1 MQLRKRST
9 IAVLLVLALSLMVCS
24 SAFAADKVIKIGA
37 LFPLTGPAAVSG
49 QNCVNAVLA
58 AADVINKKNPDIN
71 APLAAKEGLLDGY
84 KIEIIKA
91 DHQGKPDVAKSEA
104 ERLYN
109 QEKVFAVIGCYNSSA
124 TKPAS
129 AVAER
134 AKKIFMC
141 GCSSSAA
148 LTERDY
154 KYFFRH
160 APTDA
165 IESKEFVEYIEYL
178 NKEKKAGIKTL
189 GLIYENTE
197 FGKHAAEEAHKAAK
211 HSGLKVVADVPFN
224 NGATNLN
231 SEVQTL
237 KAANPDAVFGA
248 ALGGDYSLWVR
259 TMKQVNWLPKIALNY
274 CTGYQNPAVQKELAG
289 DGNHFMGGM
298 GYSPELAKKFMPEAI
313 KIEKKYYTPRSNQPF
328 DSDSIQEGVMLFV
341 LAQAIEKAGSLDT
354 EKVAQI
360 LRTEEFPSVM
370 SLSGKVKF
378 EPGGQNI
385 HALSVITQIKDLD
398 YKTVFPLKYQKAEP
412 VFPMT
417 PWDKR

>member
-1 MQLRKRST
+1 
-9 IAVLLVLALSLMVCS
+9 
-24 SAFAADKVIKIGA
+24 
-37 LFPLTGPAAVSG
+37 
-49 QNCVNAVLA
+49 
-58 AADVINKKNPDIN
+58 
-71 APLAAKEGLLDGY
+71 
-84 KIEIIKA
+84 
-91 DHQGKPDVAKSEA
+91 
-104 ERLYN
+104 
-109 QEKVFAVIGCYNSSA
+109 
-124 TKPAS
+124 
-129 AVAER
+129 
-134 AKKIFMC
+134 
-141 GCSSSAA
+141 
-148 LTERDY
+148 
-154 KYFFRH
+154 
-160 APTDA
+160 
-165 IESKEFVEYIEYL
+165 
-178 NKEKKAGIKTL
+178 
-189 GLIYENTE
+189 
-197 FGKHAAEEAHKAAK
+197 
-211 HSGLKVVADVPFN
+211 
-224 NGATNLN
+224 
-231 SEVQTL
+231 
-237 KAANPDAVFGA
+237 
-248 ALGGDYSLWVR
+248 
-259 TMKQVNWLPKIALNY
+259 MKQVNWLPKIALNY

>member
-49 QNCVNAVLA
+49 QNCVNSVLA
-58 AADVINKKNPDIN
+58 AADVINKANSDIN

-237 KAANPDAVFGA
+237 
-248 ALGGDYSLWVR
+248 
-259 TMKQVNWLPKIALNY
+259 
-274 CTGYQNPAVQKELAG
+274 
-289 DGNHFMGGM
+289 
-298 GYSPELAKKFMPEAI
+298 
-313 KIEKKYYTPRSNQPF
+313 
-328 DSDSIQEGVMLFV
+328 
-341 LAQAIEKAGSLDT
+341 
-354 EKVAQI
+354 
-360 LRTEEFPSVM
+360 
-370 SLSGKVKF
+370 SGKSRCSIRRSPRWRLLTLGAYNETGKLAPEDRDQLLHRIS
-378 EPGGQNI
+378 EPSGPEGTCWRRQ
-385 HALSVITQIKDLD
+385 
-398 YKTVFPLKYQKAEP
+398 PLHGRNGIFTGAC
-412 VFPMT
+412 
-417 PWDKR
+417 